1 MIQLSN
7 VQTISC
13 RAVCKAGR
21 KHSSWF
27 GIWDSGWSCVVLKIT
42 IPLISVLNS
51 VSWGDV
57 VLKKELTLL
66 KMIISASLT
75 F

>member
-1 MIQLSN
+1 MFKLFLAGLSARQEEN
-7 VQTISC
+7 
-13 RAVCKAGR
+13 
-21 KHSSWF
+21 SSWF
-27 GIWDSGWSCVVLKIT
+27 RIWDSGWSCVVLKIT